1 MVLVC
6 CMLFFAYL
14 CAMKRKY
21 LLCLWVAIASVMTS
35 CEDAQL
41 DDGLCS
47 SKHFPRTVIVYMAAE
62 NSLARYVATDSVEIS
77 KALSDIDENARV
89 VLYIDDTKRGGSR
102 ICAGSRNFPMR
113 QVKTYDRNICSTDS
127 ADMSMVLHDIVRS
140 FPSETYGLVFWS
152 HASGWLFPSEGD
164 TIIGRSSRRN
174 SFGIDNGHR
183 STSDYGEKMS
193 IPTLQNVLTTLPHFD
208 FIFFDACFMQCVEV
222 AYQLRSVCDYML
234 GSPAEIPGTGAPYQ
248 ELIPALCSPAF
259 DPDASLLKYF
269 DYYNGGFNSHLYSG
283 VELSSVRTSG
293 LEALAEATR
302 PLVTR
307 LFSDPQ
313 ALRLYDVQKYRP
325 GNSYDQY
332 PEFYDMR
339 HLFALRATPEEFAA
353 WDSVYQSVVT
363 YHLSDI
369 WYSAIPSGHFEVM
382 RDVSKSGGLS
392 IFVPLEKYID
402 NGWAEDYKKLD
413 WYKKTK
419 E

>member
-1 MVLVC
+1 
-6 CMLFFAYL
+6 MLFFAYL

-140 FPSETYGLVFWS
+140 FPSESYGLVFWS

-164 TIIGRSSRRN
+164 TIIGRSSRRY

-183 STSDYGEKMS
+183 STSDNGEKMS
-193 IPTLQNVLTTLPHFD
+193 IPTLQNVLTSTPVLCNVWRSLTSF
-208 FIFFDACFMQCVEV
+208 A
-222 AYQLRSVCDYML
+222 AYAIICWARLQRFPVRERL
-234 GSPAEIPGTGAPYQ
+234 T
-248 ELIPALCSPAF
+248 
-259 DPDASLLKYF
+259 K
-269 DYYNGGFNSHLYSG
+269 N
-283 VELSSVRTSG
+283 LSR
-293 LEALAEATR
+293 
-302 PLVTR
+302 
-307 LFSDPQ
+307 
-313 ALRLYDVQKYRP
+313 
-325 GNSYDQY
+325 
-332 PEFYDMR
+332 
-339 HLFALRATPEEFAA
+339 LFALLCLTPILHSLSTLTIITEGITATCIAA
-353 WDSVYQSVVT
+353 
-363 YHLSDI
+363 
-369 WYSAIPSGHFEVM
+369 
-382 RDVSKSGGLS
+382 
-392 IFVPLEKYID
+392 
-402 NGWAEDYKKLD
+402 
-413 WYKKTK
+413 
-419 E
+419 